1 MFLKRGTSVG
11 KSHLTKTICMVL
23 TKTMSVCSK
32 SPELKILILAPTE
45 VTAGNIDGTN
55 INSGLGIP
63 PFVNDYTLPRL
74 SY

>member
-1 MFLKRGTSVG
+1 
-11 KSHLTKTICMVL
+11 MVL
-23 TKTMSVCSK
+23 TKTMSVCSR

-45 VTAGNIDGTN
+45 VTAGNIDGKN

-63 PFVNDYTLPRL
+63 LFVNDYTLPRL

>member
-1 MFLKRGTSVG
+1 
-11 KSHLTKTICMVL
+11 MVL
-23 TKTMSVCSK
+23 TKTMSVYSK